1 MTREELNKDIRAKVS
16 HESNKENTKKI
27 VKIIIKLLLFFGIIG
42 TLFFLYTTYVSTA
55 KVMVRE
61 YRIINQKIP
70 TSFNGLKIVQLSDLH
85 YGSTML
91 DEELKKVI
99 NLVNERK
106 PDLVV
111 FTGDLIDKNYKL
123 TPKEQEKIISN
134 FKNIKATTGK
144 YAILGDE
151 DTEKIATIFNQ
162 SNFVILRDEYD
173 LIYNSKDNPILLIG
187 VNSTSKNPDID
198 KAFNYYKEPTHLSN
212 IYTISLIHE
221 PDLAEDINYQSDLIL
236 AGHSHNG
243 NIRIPFAKKALFKV
257 AGAKKY
263 DQDYYHINNSELYVS
278 SGLGTKSGI
287 RLFCRPS
294 INFFRLSN
302 K

>member
-187 VNSTSKNPDID
+187 FNSTSKNPDID

>member
-1 MTREELNKDIRAKVS
+1 MTREERNKDIRAQVS